1 MDNVNEQLI
10 FIKYIDYE
18 VEILIIFL
26 VKKHLYF
33 LRTETGL
40 SHNLDSRKSPG

>member
-18 VEILIIFL
+18 VEILIFL
-26 VKKHLYF
+26 GQKTSLFFKN
-33 LRTETGL
+33 R
-40 SHNLDSRKSPG
+40 DRP